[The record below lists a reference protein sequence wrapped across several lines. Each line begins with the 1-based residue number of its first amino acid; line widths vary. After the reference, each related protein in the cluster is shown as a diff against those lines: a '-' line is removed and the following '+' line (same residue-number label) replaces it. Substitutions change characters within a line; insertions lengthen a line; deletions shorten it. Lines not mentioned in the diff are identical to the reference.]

1 MAKLKDIAIE
11 AGVSLATVSRVL
23 NNDPT
28 LSVKEETKYR
38 ILEIAEKLEYRTSSS
53 KKGIK
58 EVKQKHHFLA
68 LYNYKQETEVN
79 DPYYLSIRHGIE
91 TQCDKLGITLTNC
104 YNSEIDVET
113 KKITGVLLVGN
124 VDQKV
129 VDKLPK
135 RLADSICY
143 INFSDPTCPYD
154 CVDVDLIRISRQVV
168 DFFVQRGH
176 RRIGYISG
184 QNKPDAADTR
194 KNVFLDYGYLKGV
207 VAEQDIHYCACSSLS
222 GYNLAKEM
230 LAKGDFPKAVFID
243 SDSIAIGI
251 VRAIHEFGL
260 KIPEDIT
267 LISMNDIPTARFT
280 FPPLSTI
287 RIHSEL
293 MGTQGV
299 NLLVEKYRDGRLL
312 PLHVYVQTELKLRG
326 TTQ

>member
-1 MAKLKDIAIE
+1 
-11 AGVSLATVSRVL
+11 
-23 NNDPT
+23 
-28 LSVKEETKYR
+28 
-38 ILEIAEKLEYRTSSS
+38 
-53 KKGIK
+53 
-58 EVKQKHHFLA
+58 
-68 LYNYKQETEVN
+68 
-79 DPYYLSIRHGIE
+79 
-91 TQCDKLGITLTNC
+91 
-104 YNSEIDVET
+104 
-113 KKITGVLLVGN
+113 
-124 VDQKV
+124 
-129 VDKLPK
+129 
-135 RLADSICY
+135 
-143 INFSDPTCPYD
+143 
-154 CVDVDLIRISRQVV
+154 
-168 DFFVQRGH
+168 
-176 RRIGYISG
+176 
-184 QNKPDAADTR
+184 
-194 KNVFLDYGYLKGV
+194 
-207 VAEQDIHYCACSSLS
+207 
-222 GYNLAKEM
+222 NLAKEM

>member
-1 MAKLKDIAIE
+1 M
-11 AGVSLATVSRVL
+11 
-23 NNDPT
+23 
-28 LSVKEETKYR
+28 
-38 ILEIAEKLEYRTSSS
+38 
-53 KKGIK
+53 
-58 EVKQKHHFLA
+58 
-68 LYNYKQETEVN
+68 
-79 DPYYLSIRHGIE
+79 
-91 TQCDKLGITLTNC
+91 
-104 YNSEIDVET
+104 
-113 KKITGVLLVGN
+113 
-124 VDQKV
+124 
-129 VDKLPK
+129 
-135 RLADSICY
+135 
-143 INFSDPTCPYD
+143 
-154 CVDVDLIRISRQVV
+154 
-168 DFFVQRGH
+168 
-176 RRIGYISG
+176 
-184 QNKPDAADTR
+184 
-194 KNVFLDYGYLKGV
+194 FLDYGYLKGV
-207 VAEQDIHYCACSSLS
+207 VAEHDIHYCACSSLS